1 MGARSSHA
9 TRCVSAWRVER
20 RSTQTT
26 IHVYRDASLRV
37 RSFCSFHSSSCLFP
51 FPVSSI
57 AYRLAVLVVLL
68 SRRFL
73 FLLPECIV
81 KRPLRL
87 IGRYDFAIRD
97 YCFKL
102 NLIKLN
108 VEGLSNRIVRS
119 QGSFFRLELVLRN
132 NSKENLHR

>member
-1 MGARSSHA
+1 MHRETNGKFIG
-9 TRCVSAWRVER
+9 E
-20 RSTQTT
+20 
-26 IHVYRDASLRV
+26 I
-37 RSFCSFHSSSCLFP
+37 
-51 FPVSSI
+51 
-57 AYRLAVLVVLL
+57 LL
-68 SRRFL
+68 
-73 FLLPECIV
+73 
-81 KRPLRL
+81 PLRL

-108 VEGLSNRIVRS
+108 MEGLSNRIVRS

>member
-1 MGARSSHA
+1 MHRETNGKFIG
-9 TRCVSAWRVER
+9 E
-20 RSTQTT
+20 
-26 IHVYRDASLRV
+26 I
-37 RSFCSFHSSSCLFP
+37 
-51 FPVSSI
+51 
-57 AYRLAVLVVLL
+57 LL
-68 SRRFL
+68 
-73 FLLPECIV
+73 
-81 KRPLRL
+81 PLRL
-87 IGRYDFAIRD
+87 IGRYDFAIGD